1 LLTAPQTARERRGA
15 RRVRFRMPGITL
27 QQLPGGAL
35 LVKLEEELWP
45 YPKILT
51 DPAARLAVR

>member
-1 LLTAPQTARERRGA
+1 
-15 RRVRFRMPGITL
+15 MTL

-45 YPKILT
+45 YPKILI